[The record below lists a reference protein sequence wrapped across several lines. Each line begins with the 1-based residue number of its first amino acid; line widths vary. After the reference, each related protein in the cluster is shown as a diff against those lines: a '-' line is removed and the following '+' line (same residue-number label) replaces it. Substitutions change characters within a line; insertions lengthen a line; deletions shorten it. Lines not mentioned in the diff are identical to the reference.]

1 MNKIHLGLIYGG
13 ESTEHDVSISSY
25 KSIISNINKDK
36 YDINE
41 YYIDKTGIWYKNKK
55 RVDNLVKDLK
65 TEDIVFPILHGKP
78 YEDGVLQ
85 GFFEIIKVPYVGCK
99 LTPSNICMDKVL
111 TKDLLSLH
119 GIEVAKYMHIK
130 YINNNFYWILEAD
143 SILLDKEILDLSINT
158 LLNYPVIV
166 KPSRSGSSIGVSK
179 CNDIL
184 EVFASL
190 DKAKTYDSKILIEEY
205 IEGKELEVAVLGNI
219 NPLVSNPGEIETKDI
234 YSYES
239 KYISKTN
246 TKVNKELDDKTIN
259 KIKSTAL
266 KIYKVL
272 ECNTLS
278 RIDFFLTK
286 DKLILNEV
294 NTMPGFTNISMYPKL
309 MEYQNIDF
317 TSLID
322 KLIDITLN
330 DKIL

>member
-1 MNKIHLGLIYGG
+1 MNKIRLGLIYGG

-41 YYIDKTGIWYKNKK
+41 YYIDKAGTWYKNKK
-55 RVDNLVKDLK
+55 RVDNLIKDLK
-65 TEDIVFPILHGKP
+65 NEDIVFPILHGKP
-78 YEDGVLQ
+78 YEDGSLQ

-111 TKDLLSLH
+111 TKELLSLN
-119 GIEVAKYMHIK
+119 GIDTAKYMKIK
-130 YINNNFYWILEAD
+130 CIDNKYYWILGTD
-143 SILLDKEILDLSINT
+143 TILLDKEILDLSINT

-179 CNDIL
+179 CEDIL
-184 EVFASL
+184 ELLSSL
-190 DKAKTYDSKILIEEY
+190 DKAKTYDSKILIEEC
-205 IEGKELEVAVLGNI
+205 IVGKELEVAVLGNL
-219 NPLVSNPGEIETKDI
+219 NPLISNPGEIESANI

-239 KYISKTN
+239 KYINKTN
-246 TKVNKELDDKTIN
+246 TKINKELDETTIN
-259 KIKSTAL
+259 KIKTTAL
-266 KIYKVL
+266 KIYNLL
-272 ECNTLS
+272 ECNALS

-286 DKLILNEV
+286 DRLILNEV

-309 MEYQNIDF
+309 IEDQNIDF